1 MTQKKQRHTDEL
13 LARRQKFLLAY
24 CLRNITKGDEGY
36 DLGER
41 DLCFEKGATGPEI
54 ELIGVGSAAS
64 LAAIF
69 ISAAKR
75 RIFRFTCLTGM
86 V

>member
-1 MTQKKQRHTDEL
+1 
-13 LARRQKFLLAY
+13 LARQKFLLAY
-24 CLRNITKGDEGY
+24 CLRNVTELSSYSRDEGY
-36 DLGER
+36 DLGEGY
-41 DLCFEKGATGPEI
+41 LCFEKDATGPEI
-54 ELIGVGSAAS
+54 KLIVIGSAAS